1 MYIMTKP
8 DYIQSASEDIQLCS
22 YFSLFIAIPSSHDS
36 CSNTLWSREEI
47 LDSDF
52 VQETVNK
59 FVPKGIGVK
68 VDCWRIHIS
77 IDEVLITKKSHHSTV
92 KQSAVEYRVRCF
104 GEFIPIRSI
113 DAEEIKR
120 QIEGEVQIMSPS
132 TRKGAWNV
140 SNVIPRRFL

>member
-8 DYIQSASEDIQLCS
+8 DYFQSASEDIQLCS
-22 YFSLFIAIPSSHDS
+22 YFSLFIAIPSSHDNS
-36 CSNTLWSREEI
+36 TGTLWSSEEI
-47 LDSDF
+47 LNSDF

-59 FVPKGIGVK
+59 FVPTGICVK

-77 IDEVLITKKSHHSTV
+77 IDKEKKSHSTV
-92 KQSAVEYRVRCF
+92 KRSAVEYRVRCS

-113 DAEEIKR
+113 DSEYIKA
-120 QIEGEVQIMSPS
+120 QIENEIQIMSPS

-140 SNVIPRRFL
+140 SNVVPRRFL